1 MYKIFL
7 RSLLN
12 SFLFASVILF
22 AGCGGGCTT
31 FSQSSDFPKNTIQ
44 SFAKIEKTL
53 RIDLCEGENC
63 RIDAGTIT
71 GSGVVVKITP
81 LGGYVLTAGHV
92 CDTSSDIIPQIELIR
107 NIDINIEILDID
119 YKRWHAEIVEV
130 DKNIDTCILWVPDLD
145 KPAVRISFKD
155 PTQGDKAYNVAAPAG
170 IFYDGAVPLLEGY
183 YMGERAWD
191 GVAMYTVPAAGG
203 SSGSPIFNS
212 RGHLIGMIHSV
223 NRYFPFVSI
232 SPTSEQLRRFIFSS
246 IKRHKT
252 NSCK

>member
-1 MYKIFL
+1 MMYKKIL
-7 RSLLN
+7 NSLLN
-12 SFLFASVILF
+12 SFLFVSVILLV
-22 AGCGGGCTT
+22 GCGGGCAT
-31 FSQSSDFPKNTIQ
+31 FSHGSDFPKDTIQ

-71 GSGVVVKITP
+71 GSGVVVKVTP

-92 CDTSSDIIPQIELIR
+92 CDTSSDIVPKMKLIR
-107 NIDINIEILDID
+107 NIDIRIEILDID
-119 YKRWHAEIVEV
+119 YKRWYAEIVEV
-130 DKNIDTCILWVPDLD
+130 HKGIDTCILWVPDLD

-155 PTQGDKAYNVAAPAG
+155 PEQGDKAYNVAAPAG
-170 IFYDGAVPLLEGY
+170 IFYDSAVPLLEGY
-183 YMGERAWD
+183 YMGERKWD

-246 IKRHKT
+246 IKRHQTSK
-252 NSCK
+252 